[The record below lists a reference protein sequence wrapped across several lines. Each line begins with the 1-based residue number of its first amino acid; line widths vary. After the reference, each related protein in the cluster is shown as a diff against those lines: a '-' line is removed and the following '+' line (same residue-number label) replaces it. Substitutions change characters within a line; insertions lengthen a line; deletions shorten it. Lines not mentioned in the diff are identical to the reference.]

1 MHLKHEDEGH
11 PLVEGGVRGA
21 GGQRLVRN
29 AHARRGRGG
38 VVRVVEAARAG
49 VDVLVVHQLSVH

>member
-1 MHLKHEDEGH
+1 M
-11 PLVEGGVRGA
+11 
-21 GGQRLVRN
+21 RN

-49 VDVLVVHQLSVH
+49 VDVLVVHQLSVHEAAHVTLAWED